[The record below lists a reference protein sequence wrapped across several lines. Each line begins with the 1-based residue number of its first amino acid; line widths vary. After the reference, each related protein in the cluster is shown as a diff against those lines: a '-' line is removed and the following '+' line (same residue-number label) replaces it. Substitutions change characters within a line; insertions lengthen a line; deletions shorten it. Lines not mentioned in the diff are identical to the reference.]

1 MSPSP
6 AGPAASPAQPRRAG
20 LRVAAEASARERA
33 RGRVVVLD
41 VAFAS
46 DAASG
51 GFEKITL
58 PFIEQLGPRLAGWVD
73 HHDHVMHAH
82 YSGDPRFVLSTKAE
96 HGACP
101 EMVTPEVIERIG
113 HVDTIV
119 CHTDFDGLCSA
130 AKWLRGGTE
139 PYPDAD
145 DDARAIDTRTSAP
158 GRSGSAS
165 TARSGRAQG
174 HGALRP
180 RRAPPGGRPRG
191 RRRSG
196 RRSTARPRSSAPI
209 EATTRKI
216 AEGYR
221 VVDAHPGSGVPATIR
236 SLAFVDATAHH
247 GKYDKTQLL
256 LIGQER
262 AGIAIV
268 LDLDTV
274 SLAARYGSGVS
285 FLELLGLSGG
295 MPTLVSIPKKR
306 LREALEKLGATDLAI
321 DGDSAKRHRLLRG
334 TRRAE
339 LAGKGD
345 TGTTP

>member
-1 MSPSP
+1 MQS
-6 AGPAASPAQPRRAG
+6 ARAELAFASPRKLP
-20 LRVAAEASARERA
+20 RA
-33 RGRVVVLD
+33 RDLKGRVVVLD

-82 YSGDPRFVLSTKAE
+82 YRQDPRFVLATKAE

-113 HVDTIV
+113 RVDTIV

-130 AKWLRGGTE
+130 AKWLRSGVE
-139 PYPDAD
+139 PYPGAD
-145 DDARAIDTRTSAP
+145 DDARAIDTRTAVP
-158 GRSGSAS
+158 GPVGQRFD
-165 TARSGRAQG
+165 R
-174 HGALRP
+174 ALR
-180 RRAPPGGRPRG
+180 
-191 RRRSG
+191 
-196 RRSTARPRSSAPI
+196 ARPRDTALFGLVVRHLADGLVDASLWEAIDQAAAELAPI
-209 EATTRKI
+209 EAATRRI

-221 VVDAHPGSGVPATIR
+221 VVDVHPAGAFPAAIR

-262 AGIAIV
+262 AGIAMVI
-268 LDLDTV
+268 DLDTV
-274 SLAARYGSGVS
+274 TLAARYGSGVS
-285 FLELLGLSGG
+285 FLDLLGLSGG

-306 LREALEKLGATDLAI
+306 LAEALEKLGAKDVTI
-321 DGDSAKRHRLLRG
+321 
-334 TRRAE
+334 
-339 LAGKGD
+339 
-345 TGTTP
+345 

>member
-1 MSPSP
+1 MSSSSP
-6 AGPAASPAQPRRAG
+6 QPPPRLSRAELAFASPRKLPRAG
-20 LRVAAEASARERA
+20 DL

-58 PFIEQLGPRLAGWVD
+58 PFIEQLGPRLAGWID
-73 HHDHVMHAH
+73 HHDHVMHAS
-82 YSGDPRFVLSTKAE
+82 YRNDPRFVLSTKAE

-101 EMVTPEVIERIG
+101 EMVTAEVIDRIG
-113 HVDTIV
+113 RVDTIV

-130 AKWLRGGTE
+130 AKWLRGGSE
-139 PYPDAD
+139 PYPHAD
-145 DDARAIDTRTSAP
+145 DDARAIDTRTAVP
-158 GRSGSAS
+158 GPIGQRFD
-165 TARSGRAQG
+165 R
-174 HGALRP
+174 ALR
-180 RRAPPGGRPRG
+180 
-191 RRRSG
+191 
-196 RRSTARPRSSAPI
+196 ARPRDTALFGLVVRHLAEGLADPSLWAAVDRAAAELAPI
-209 EATTRKI
+209 EAVTRKI

-221 VVDAHPGSGVPATIR
+221 VVDARPGQGVPAGIR

-306 LREALEKLGATDLAI
+306 LPEALERLGATDLV
-321 DGDSAKRHRLLRG
+321 L
-334 TRRAE
+334 
-339 LAGKGD
+339 
-345 TGTTP
+345 

>member
-1 MSPSP
+1 
-6 AGPAASPAQPRRAG
+6 
-20 LRVAAEASARERA
+20 
-33 RGRVVVLD
+33 VVVLD

-82 YSGDPRFVLSTKAE
+82 YRADPRFVLSTKAE

-101 EMVTPEVIERIG
+101 EMVTAAVIERIG

-139 PYPDAD
+139 PYPHAD
-145 DDARAIDTRTSAP
+145 DDARAIDTRTATP
-158 GRSGSAS
+158 GPIGQRFD
-165 TARSGRAQG
+165 R
-174 HGALRP
+174 ALR
-180 RRAPPGGRPRG
+180 
-191 RRRSG
+191 
-196 RRSTARPRSSAPI
+196 ARPRDTALFGLVVRHLADGLADPSLWEAVDRAAAELAPI
-209 EATTRKI
+209 EAATRKI

-221 VVDAHPGSGVPATIR
+221 VVDARPGHGVPATIR
-236 SLAFVDATAHH
+236 SVAFVDATAHH

-285 FLELLGLSGG
+285 FLELMGLSGG

-306 LREALEKLGATDLAI
+306 LPEALEKLGATDLI
-321 DGDSAKRHRLLRG
+321 V
-334 TRRAE
+334 
-339 LAGKGD
+339 
-345 TGTTP
+345 